1 MGCTLRS
8 PGQGGD
14 AIGHD
19 EARFPG
25 VANVVVLGRA
35 DFKPRDLRSD
45 RGYRWRLGVWR
56 LAAFGMAWIENR
68 KEWTSTTFFDLADMG
83 RSGAAPVH
91 KHAVVVGS
99 RLLGGDVDRGF
110 SVFPRHAQGAAG
122 RGVVEGDGEV
132 FHRRRELGDFH
143 VDAGEVVARAGIG
156 GAPFAGFLADDELP
170 FVGVGHGEDRVAAGW
185 DGGAADVEIGVG
197 DERGRFICAG
207 APDLAVGNEITEN
220 FAALHAWAG
229 VRDLYGF

>member
-8 PGQGGD
+8 SGQGGA

-68 KEWTSTTFFDLADMG
+68 KEWTSTTFLIL
-83 RSGAAPVH
+83 RTWGAAVLRPYTSMPRLSDRDYLGETSTEALVFSQDMLRVQPEAAWS
-91 KHAVVVGS
+91 KAMVKFSIGEES
-99 RLLGGDVDRGF
+99 LETFMSMRARSLLGPG
-110 SVFPRHAQGAAG
+110 
-122 RGVVEGDGEV
+122 
-132 FHRRRELGDFH
+132 
-143 VDAGEVVARAGIG
+143 
-156 GAPFAGFLADDELP
+156 
-170 FVGVGHGEDRVAAGW
+170 
-185 DGGAADVEIGVG
+185 
-197 DERGRFICAG
+197 
-207 APDLAVGNEITEN
+207 
-220 FAALHAWAG
+220 
-229 VRDLYGF
+229 